1 MVKFISEIDKSWSLF
16 LDRDG
21 VINKRVFG
29 GYITKWEEF
38 EFLPGVVEAVSVFSK
53 YFKYIFIVTNQQG
66 IGKGLMSE
74 GDLNSIHEKL
84 QNHFFNNAGRIDA
97 IYFCPELAAKEVNC
111 RKPCIWMAEKAK
123 EEFPEINFE
132 KSIMIG
138 DSESDILFGKNAG
151 MKTVLHKS
159 EEIININ
166 ADLTVDSLLEFAEI
180 LRKKTNED

>member
-1 MVKFISEIDKSWSLF
+1 MADFISEIDKSWSLF

-21 VINKRVFG
+21 VINKRIFG
-29 GYITKWEEF
+29 GYITNWEEF

-74 GDLNSIHEKL
+74 GDLNSIHDKL
-84 QNHFFNNAGRIDA
+84 QTYFLKNDGRVDA
-97 IYFCPELAAKEVNC
+97 IYFCPELASKEVNC
-111 RKPCIWMAEKAK
+111 RKPGIWMAEKAK
-123 EEFPEINFE
+123 SDFPEIDF
-132 KSIMIG
+132 KISVMVG

-159 EEIININ
+159 EEKVTVDAN
-166 ADLTVDSLLEFAEI
+166 LTVDSLLEFAEM
-180 LRKKTNED
+180 LRRLDYDR